1 MVPLAVA
8 MLYLCLDS
16 SRLGLGVSLRVHQS
30 RSFVPGQLTK
40 TSEAVTLCLCRS
52 LSRWVRSCTSCSH
65 CPSVILSPIC
75 SHASPQPLLH
85 FQHTQPLGPS
95 QVVLA
100 DSHSLFFQVFPS
112 EQQQSGKLPQELYRL
127 LDPQASVD
135 LPSAHLVSSRQLDNR
150 ELDKL
155 FAALG
160 RNKITWRRALV
171 LHEWL
176 LSMGHTPDDRLCTT
190 LIRVCSQHGQTMTA
204 LSLYDWMRS
213 SQRAGGAGL
222 VPTVYTYT
230 AAMRAALTGN
240 MIDRAVKVIDK
251 PAAAALL
258 LSGSFCFHHASCII
272 GCRRY
277 RM

>member
-1 MVPLAVA
+1 
-8 MLYLCLDS
+8 ML
-16 SRLGLGVSLRVHQS
+16 
-30 RSFVPGQLTK
+30 
-40 TSEAVTLCLCRS
+40 
-52 LSRWVRSCTSCSH
+52 
-65 CPSVILSPIC
+65 
-75 SHASPQPLLH
+75 
-85 FQHTQPLGPS
+85 
-95 QVVLA
+95 
-100 DSHSLFFQVFPS
+100 PS

-240 MIDRAVKVIDK
+240 IIDRAVKVSGE
-251 PAAAALL
+251 AAVTAFVGCVLLFGTSVMLAVALRSEGT
-258 LSGSFCFHHASCII
+258 LSDSYRNRDCSMIVCATMKRCISV
-272 GCRRY
+272 
-277 RM
+277 

>member
-1 MVPLAVA
+1 MLTSVA
-8 MLYLCLDS
+8 L
-16 SRLGLGVSLRVHQS
+16 
-30 RSFVPGQLTK
+30 
-40 TSEAVTLCLCRS
+40 
-52 LSRWVRSCTSCSH
+52 
-65 CPSVILSPIC
+65 
-75 SHASPQPLLH
+75 
-85 FQHTQPLGPS
+85 
-95 QVVLA
+95 
-100 DSHSLFFQVFPS
+100 QVFPH

-135 LPSAHLVSSRQLDNR
+135 LPSAHLVNSRQLDNR

-213 SQRAGGAGL
+213 SQRTGGAGL

-240 MIDRAVKVIDK
+240 MIDRAIKVL
-251 PAAAALL
+251 PQPLL
-258 LSGSFCFHHASCII
+258 HLSLC
-272 GCRRY
+272 
-277 RM
+277 

>member
-1 MVPLAVA
+1 
-8 MLYLCLDS
+8 ML
-16 SRLGLGVSLRVHQS
+16 
-30 RSFVPGQLTK
+30 
-40 TSEAVTLCLCRS
+40 
-52 LSRWVRSCTSCSH
+52 
-65 CPSVILSPIC
+65 
-75 SHASPQPLLH
+75 
-85 FQHTQPLGPS
+85 
-95 QVVLA
+95 
-100 DSHSLFFQVFPS
+100 PS
-112 EQQQSGKLPQELYRL
+112 EQQQSGKLPQALYRL

-176 LSMGHTPDDRLCTT
+176 LSMGHIPDDRLCTT

-230 AAMRAALTGN
+230 AAMRAALTGS
-240 MIDRAVKVIDK
+240 MIDRAVKVSDEAVATAFVVHCLADWCFYHAPFHPMLLQHWMQKAWSVLEEVRIVT
-251 PAAAALL
+251 AL
-258 LSGSFCFHHASCII
+258 CASLCWDLNLVACQHEEIP
-272 GCRRY
+272 
-277 RM
+277 

>member
-1 MVPLAVA
+1 M
-8 MLYLCLDS
+8 
-16 SRLGLGVSLRVHQS
+16 
-30 RSFVPGQLTK
+30 
-40 TSEAVTLCLCRS
+40 
-52 LSRWVRSCTSCSH
+52 
-65 CPSVILSPIC
+65 
-75 SHASPQPLLH
+75 
-85 FQHTQPLGPS
+85 
-95 QVVLA
+95 
-100 DSHSLFFQVFPS
+100 FPS

-135 LPSAHLVSSRQLDNR
+135 LPSAHSVSSCQLDNR

-240 MIDRAVKVIDK
+240 MIDRAVKVIAK
-251 PAAAALL
+251 SSIVAQLLASLHLLAIASGAL
-258 LSGSFCFHHASCII
+258 SF
-272 GCRRY
+272 GC
-277 RM
+277 

>member
-1 MVPLAVA
+1 
-8 MLYLCLDS
+8 MLFDPV
-16 SRLGLGVSLRVHQS
+16 RL
-30 RSFVPGQLTK
+30 
-40 TSEAVTLCLCRS
+40 
-52 LSRWVRSCTSCSH
+52 
-65 CPSVILSPIC
+65 
-75 SHASPQPLLH
+75 
-85 FQHTQPLGPS
+85 
-95 QVVLA
+95 VLA
-100 DSHSLFFQVFPS
+100 ESHLLLFQVFPS

-127 LDPQASVD
+127 LDPEASVD

-222 VPTVYTYT
+222 IPTVYTYT

-240 MIDRAVKVIDK
+240 MIDRAVKVINK
-251 PAAAALL
+251 FVTTALL
-258 LSGSFCFHHASCII
+258 EQQQCTLPVFCFQHVLHIVK
-272 GCRRY
+272 CRRC
-277 RM
+277 

>member
-1 MVPLAVA
+1 M
-8 MLYLCLDS
+8 
-16 SRLGLGVSLRVHQS
+16 
-30 RSFVPGQLTK
+30 
-40 TSEAVTLCLCRS
+40 
-52 LSRWVRSCTSCSH
+52 
-65 CPSVILSPIC
+65 
-75 SHASPQPLLH
+75 
-85 FQHTQPLGPS
+85 
-95 QVVLA
+95 
-100 DSHSLFFQVFPS
+100 FPT

-135 LPSAHLVSSRQLDNR
+135 LPSAHLISSRQLDNR

-160 RNKITWRRALV
+160 RNKVTWRRALV

-213 SQRAGGAGL
+213 SQRTGGAGL

-240 MIDRAVKVIDK
+240 MIDRAVKV
-251 PAAAALL
+251 PAYLL
-258 LSGSFCFHHASCII
+258 LLPYGTGHKLANNLITKYLHHAQLHANSRLIAWECHVHA
-272 GCRRY
+272 CVLL
-277 RM
+277 MWLLLPTLPVLLQCC